1 MYRHTGHALWRCTI
15 HIAPIGTCLT
25 LLVLNIG
32 NYYIGGELT
41 GTTGE
46 DTQKL
51 AALQV
56 ASKLLELLMLSSLA
70 AAMLTF
76 IQRELTFGDGVPL
89 GALLAAKE
97 ISSINYLWSSR
108 FWGAVLFENDIGS
121 RNLKKWL
128 LIPLLTIS
136 TVLGVF
142 VGPLS
147 ATLIIPRVDDWPAG
161 GTAFWVNGTHDTLFP
176 KRMDD
181 SPLIAH
187 CVVDTGDTSCPY
199 GGWEIINQVYYAFWP
214 RLEPLGS
221 MPENIYMPS
230 PYSQRH
236 LTLRSG
242 SNTSLDGLYQSIWN
256 GPNTVASV
264 PPSAVSDALAE
275 LARLWSFA
283 ARNYDEGRRYWSHK
297 DATYTVRAPEPIVQ
311 VLCLDVSNQTSNGS
325 ASMLSI
331 PILHVP
337 VDQTES
343 LQVSNA
349 TRLSIQESGEFPK
362 IMWLDESDLK
372 KRTNATL
379 HSLVSIPKAA
389 NGQSLLFTCTIDSAL
404 PEKTIS
410 TSRNGVKIVNGDA
423 LGYASTNG
431 QVPKVDLSAEW
442 AKYLTPQTFANFN
455 ATIFSKIAST
465 AGLWNT
471 TTPSHSYN
479 YQYIIESILVTLIA
493 NGLGR
498 TTYNSSMIGHLRGS
512 NASDPWGVAHFNTPD
527 PWLRYI
533 LPHKNM
539 GFNDDPS
546 NSVFDPLPASL
557 AAKASMFIMRATV
570 NGYAFSARG
579 NAARAS
585 IAALMT
591 YIILAAC
598 HIVYSIRTGWAS
610 TANDSSLEVAMLA
623 AGSKRTKRLKNTGA
637 GTETVEVFE
646 ERVRMKVRRRVGIGS
661 GTGANGRLELV
672 FRDTEDGCEE
682 VMTNVAY
689 G

>member
-1 MYRHTGHALWRCTI
+1 
-15 HIAPIGTCLT
+15 
-25 LLVLNIG
+25 
-32 NYYIGGELT
+32 
-41 GTTGE
+41 
-46 DTQKL
+46 
-51 AALQV
+51 
-56 ASKLLELLMLSSLA
+56 
-70 AAMLTF
+70 MLTF

-108 FWGAVLFENDIGS
+108 FWGAVLFKNDTGS
-121 RNLKKWL
+121 RMLKKWL
-128 LIPLLTIS
+128 LIPLITIS

-161 GTAFWVNGTHDTLFP
+161 GTNFWVNGTHDTLFP
-176 KRMDD
+176 KRLDD
-181 SPLIAH
+181 SSLIAH
-187 CVVDTGDTSCPY
+187 CAVDTGDTSCPY

-242 SNTSLDGLYQSIWN
+242 SNTSLDGMYESIWN

-264 PPSAVSDALAE
+264 PPSVVSDALAE

-311 VLCLDVSNQTSNGS
+311 ALCLDASSHSSNGS
-325 ASMLSI
+325 ALLLPI

-343 LQVSNA
+343 LQVLNTTMSS
-349 TRLSIQESGEFPK
+349 LQQSGQPPMIIWF
-362 IMWLDESDLK
+362 DEPDLK
-372 KRTNATL
+372 RRTNATL
-379 HSLVSIPKAA
+379 NALVSIPQAA
-389 NGQSLLFTCTIDSAL
+389 NGMSLLFSCTIDSAL
-404 PEKTIS
+404 PEKTVS

-442 AKYLTPQTFANFN
+442 AKYLTPRTSADSNT
-455 ATIFSKIAST
+455 TIFSKIAST

-471 TTPSHSYN
+471 GTPSHSYN
-479 YQYIIESILVTLIA
+479 YQYIVESILVTLVA

-512 NASDPWGVAHFNTPD
+512 NSSDPWGIAHFNTPD
-527 PWLRYI
+527 AWLRYM
-533 LPHKNM
+533 LPHKIM
-539 GFNDDPS
+539 GFNDDPA
-546 NSVFDPLPASL
+546 NSVFDPLPASV
-557 AAKASMFIMRATV
+557 AANASMFTMRATV

-585 IAALMT
+585 VAALIT
-591 YIILAAC
+591 YIVLAAC
-598 HIVYSIRTGWAS
+598 HIVYSVRTGWAS

-623 AGSKRTKRLKNTGA
+623 ASSKRTERLKNTGA
-637 GTETVEVFE
+637 GTETVTVFE
-646 ERVRMKVRRRVGIGS
+646 ERVKMKVRRRGSNGTEIGIGN
-661 GTGANGRLELV
+661 NGKLELV
-672 FRDTEDGCEE
+672 FRDTEVGCDE
-682 VMTNVAY
+682 VATNVAY